1 MTRCQ
6 SFTLVKII
14 TTQES
19 RGESDNE
26 NPEPSR
32 RTLNAKTCKLGDG
45 EWWPVTLRKDYDQE
59 NMVEG
64 SLRRKWNKWV
74 VQPCLR
80 WLLILLIDMNHWSD
94 LIYFRPYQHTFF
106 MSL

>member
-45 EWWPVTLRKDYDQE
+45 EWWPVTLRSQDGLGRGKY
-59 NMVEG
+59 G
-64 SLRRKWNKWV
+64 GGA
-74 VQPCLR
+74 P
-80 WLLILLIDMNHWSD
+80 
-94 LIYFRPYQHTFF
+94 
-106 MSL
+106 